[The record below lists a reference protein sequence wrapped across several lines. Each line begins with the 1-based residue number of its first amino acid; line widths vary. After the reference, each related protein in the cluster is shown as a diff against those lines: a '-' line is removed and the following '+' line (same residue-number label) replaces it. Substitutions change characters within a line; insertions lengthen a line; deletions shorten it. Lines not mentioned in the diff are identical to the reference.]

1 MDICFA
7 LFGVSCVMSQIVKEL
22 VVCWGGVIK
31 KNHFSDVRNAVP
43 YVRCGA
49 YGGNKI
55 LGHLKEWRHRC
66 FNCYFYFLSL
76 YNG

>member
-43 YVRCGA
+43 YV
-49 YGGNKI
+49 
-55 LGHLKEWRHRC
+55 
-66 FNCYFYFLSL
+66 
-76 YNG
+76 